1 MSFLFPFL
9 NFLQPGILW
18 PELAGIRPMLIAT
31 LVAAL
36 WGETSKSV
44 YSKSVVF
51 LHPTFLWMLVFIA
64 VQPLSVFRSGFLS
77 MFDTIVYWITYPV
90 FVSVSFLIAGSI
102 ETLRRYILGMCTG
115 GLFVVVYGM
124 YALSD
129 GIGLAATGRAGA
141 YGMYENHNDYSF
153 IIILI
158 LPFLYTFWTSE
169 RDFFKKLFF
178 IGGMA
183 ACVAGIFLSLS
194 RGGMLALVLE
204 ASLIV
209 LLIMQG
215 KRRLLFIPV
224 LVVCASLAIAYQ
236 WSARD
241 ANQTNYSSDDAQS
254 SRLELWKA
262 GWEMLKE
269 RPLLGVGSRNFSEVS
284 QQYGELS
291 HDNIG
296 KNAHNTFVEILADN
310 GLIGFGSFVMMIISL
325 IGSLRK
331 DMAIDNAS
339 LLHPIRLAVLVSL
352 YSTLARTTLDAKPH
366 DWSIFVLCAIGI
378 VCHALSGTPRQKV
391 GKLAT
396 HSTPISGIGTNS

>member
-18 PELAGIRPMLIAT
+18 PELADFRPMLIAT
-31 LVAAL
+31 LIAAL
-36 WGETSKSV
+36 WGATSKSV
-44 YSKSVVF
+44 YSKRVVF

-77 MFDTIVYWITYPV
+77 MFDTLTYWLAYPV

-102 ETLRRYILGMCTG
+102 ATLRRYILGMFTG
-115 GLFVVVYGM
+115 GLFIVVYGM

-178 IGGMA
+178 MGGMVA
-183 ACVAGIFLSLS
+183 SVAGIFLSLS

-262 GWEMLKE
+262 GWEMLKD

-310 GLIGFGSFVMMIISL
+310 GLIGFGSFLMMIISL

-331 DMAIDNAS
+331 DMVADNAS

-352 YSTLARTTLDAKPH
+352 YSTLARSTLDAKPH

-378 VCHALSGTPRQKV
+378 VCHALGVAQ
-391 GKLAT
+391 
-396 HSTPISGIGTNS
+396 HSIVDKSTGHLPSTLTIDAKC